1 MECAYASLRY
11 WEFVPHISKRI
22 ADIKTIIYLALLNF
36 VPSFNVV
43 LNNIEDNW
51 STKGHVDL

>member
-1 MECAYASLRY
+1 MDIET
-11 WEFVPHISKRI
+11 I
-22 ADIKTIIYLALLNF
+22 AYLAFLNL

>member
-1 MECAYASLRY
+1 MKYAYASLRY
-11 WEFVPHISKRI
+11 WEFVPYISKRI
-22 ADIKTIIYLALLNF
+22 ADIKTITHLALLNF
-36 VPSFNVV
+36 VPSLNVV

>member
-1 MECAYASLRY
+1 MEYAYASLRY

-22 ADIKTIIYLALLNF
+22 VDIKTITYLALLNF

-43 LNNIEDNW
+43 LNNIKDNW
-51 STKGHVDL
+51 STKGHVNL